1 VKRYESNIKVP
12 RFREEDGFYT
22 TAERSSIMKKIKAKD
37 TKAEVRLRLT
47 LWHLGYRYR
56 KNVKK
61 LPGCPDVVFT
71 RAKIVIFIDGEFWH
85 GFNWIEKKASIK
97 SNRDF
102 WIPKIE
108 RNMQRDKQNKQ
119 VLENLGYIVIRFW
132 EKEVKEDLNG
142 CIQVIQK
149 HLKRDR

>member
-1 VKRYESNIKVP
+1 VKKYGSNIKVP

-22 TAERSSIMKKIKAKD
+22 TAERSSIMRKIKAKD
-37 TKAEVRLRLT
+37 TKAEVTLRLT

-71 RAKIVIFIDGEFWH
+71 RSKLVIFIDGEFWH
-85 GFNWIEKKASIK
+85 GFNWPEKKASIK

-108 RNMQRDKQNKQ
+108 RNIQRDRQNEQ
-119 VLENLGYIVIRFW
+119 ALEDLGYRVLRFW

-149 HLKRDR
+149 HLQSDY